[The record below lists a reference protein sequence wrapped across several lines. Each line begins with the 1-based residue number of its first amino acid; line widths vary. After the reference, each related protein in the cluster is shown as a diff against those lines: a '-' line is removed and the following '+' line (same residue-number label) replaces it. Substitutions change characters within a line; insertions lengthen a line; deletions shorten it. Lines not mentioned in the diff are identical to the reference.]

1 MAAPD
6 NAGLLERIR
15 NGDTGAKGRMVEEN
29 LRLVEKIAL
38 RFRDRGYD
46 REEIVQVGVIGL
58 IKAVDKFDPEYN
70 TQFSTYAYPVI
81 EGEIKR
87 FLRDDGGIKV
97 SRSLKETAA
106 AGRRAEERLRRL
118 LGREPVI
125 SEIAAE
131 CQISAEELTEAFC
144 AASPTR
150 SIYESVHEG
159 DSGDITLG
167 EMIADTP
174 EEDGIIN
181 RVLIAQVLSALAPR
195 ERRIIEMRYF
205 EEKPQ
210 REIAEEIGVSQV
222 QVSRLEKKILERLRN
237 TIDI

>member
-6 NAGLLERIR
+6 NAGLIERIK
-15 NGDTGAKGRMVEEN
+15 NGDTGAKGRMIEEN

-46 REEIVQVGVIGL
+46 KEEIVQVGVIGL
-58 IKAVDKFDPEYN
+58 IKAVDKFDSAYN

-87 FLRDDGGIKV
+87 FLRDDGGIKI

-106 AGRRAEERLRRL
+106 AGRRAEEKLRRK
-118 LGREPVI
+118 LGREPLM
-125 SEIAAE
+125 SE
-131 CQISAEELTEAFC
+131 ISAECGIAADELTEAFS
-144 AASPTR
+144 AAAPMR
-150 SIYESVHEG
+150 SIYERVY
-159 DSGDITLG
+159 DSGSGEIILG
-167 EMIADTP
+167 DTIADKP
-174 EEDGIIN
+174 EEERIIN
-181 RVLIAQVLSALAPR
+181 KVMISQILAALKPR

-205 EEKPQ
+205 ENRAQ

-222 QVSRLEKKILERLRN
+222 QVSRLEKKILTRLRE
-237 TIDI
+237 IMV